1 MTLDELRAKLPPV
14 GLEGLAFPR
23 HLLGA
28 FRRKSISFS
37 TGLTDETSMV
47 FWFQSKSFTID
58 LRLPDGAA
66 TPLLDRQGWVGDTL
80 WDEDRQQMSWRIA
93 RSYQPRD
100 QWPEPAHLR
109 FIGNSVI
116 EFAPSGAYV
125 EDWRQQCFRGPL
137 LGLRLVSMRSEP
149 DGPEQG
155 MAGGLI
161 LAGEHAA
168 YAQSRS
174 PHLDEA
180 LRSAAN
186 LEQALADGVIS
197 EQQIESY
204 QVSVAL
210 GGRTIS
216 HTTQPR
222 NLGREIAADEME
234 LQEDGSI
241 ILPRIVDGRPC
252 DLRFVVDLHIP
263 DFIFDRETPVT
274 PGAQQWLEDEGH
286 HLFRHAR
293 IAN

>member
-1 MTLDELRAKLPPV
+1 
-14 GLEGLAFPR
+14 
-23 HLLGA
+23 
-28 FRRKSISFS
+28 
-37 TGLTDETSMV
+37 
-47 FWFQSKSFTID
+47 
-58 LRLPDGAA
+58 
-66 TPLLDRQGWVGDTL
+66 
-80 WDEDRQQMSWRIA
+80 
-93 RSYQPRD
+93 
-100 QWPEPAHLR
+100 
-109 FIGNSVI
+109 
-116 EFAPSGAYV
+116 
-125 EDWRQQCFRGPL
+125 
-137 LGLRLVSMRSEP
+137 
-149 DGPEQG
+149 
-155 MAGGLI
+155 
-161 LAGEHAA
+161 
-168 YAQSRS
+168 
-174 PHLDEA
+174 

-186 LEQALADGVIS
+186 LERALADGVIS